1 MEYLRSLKK
10 PAMEEG
16 SRREVESAHTAVEEF
31 NSVEEQEVV
40 VAGRGI
46 PKRED
51 KASEKDSSGL
61 TSKGLIWAGLNSSSD
76 TGSNNEVIHIVT
88 SGGVTSQPCSRLPK
102 RIPKE
107 SCSEDRFNSGSRQ
120 ALECRN
126 LSCDCKTV
134 TC

>member
-16 SRREVESAHTAVEEF
+16 TRREVESAHTAVEDF

-40 VAGRGI
+40 TGRGI

-51 KASEKDSSGL
+51 KASEKDAPGL
-61 TSKGLIWAGLNSSSD
+61 TPRGLKCEGLTRSSE
-76 TGSNNEVIHIVT
+76 TGSNKEVIDVVT
-88 SGGVTSQPCSRLPK
+88 SGFVTSQPCNRLPK
-102 RIPKE
+102 RIPKAN
-107 SCSEDRFNSGSRQ
+107 CSEDRFNSGSRQ